1 MTVTMEVL
9 SALRLFAIHLWN
21 SEIENIL
28 KPPSLETNMYSYL
41 SIEQSTRY
49 FEGLTHCADPGL
61 GLWCPS
67 MFASLDFSA

>member
-9 SALRLFAIHLWN
+9 SALRLFAIH
-21 SEIENIL
+21 
-28 KPPSLETNMYSYL
+28 L